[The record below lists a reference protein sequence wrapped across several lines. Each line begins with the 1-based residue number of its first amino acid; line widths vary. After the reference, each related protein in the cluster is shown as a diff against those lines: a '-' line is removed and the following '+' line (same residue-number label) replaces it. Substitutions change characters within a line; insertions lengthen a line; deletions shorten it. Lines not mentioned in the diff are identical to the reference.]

1 MRSTQWRTC
10 GVISRLQP
18 TVALS
23 TTEAETI
30 ATTDCVKLLMHLRL
44 LLRELGREQQ
54 QPTIVYEDNQAAV
67 KLTAMPEQSKRAK
80 HYQMKVHFLKDMVK
94 NGVYRYIWIST
105 QDQVADGM
113 TKCLPR
119 DQFCKLRNMM
129 GMS

>member
-10 GVISRLQP
+10 GVDQQIAAYGRFKYDRGGDDRYHGLC
-18 TVALS
+18 
-23 TTEAETI
+23 ETF
-30 ATTDCVKLLMHLRL
+30 
-44 LLRELGREQQ
+44 EQQ
-54 QPTIVYEDNQAAV
+54 QPTLVYEDNQAAV

>member
-1 MRSTQWRTC
+1 MDQQIAAYGRFKYDRGGDDRYHGLC
-10 GVISRLQP
+10 
-18 TVALS
+18 
-23 TTEAETI
+23 ET
-30 ATTDCVKLLMHLRL
+30 LMHLRL

-80 HYQMKVHFLKDMVK
+80 HYQMKVHFLKGMVK

-105 QDQVADGM
+105 HDQVADGM